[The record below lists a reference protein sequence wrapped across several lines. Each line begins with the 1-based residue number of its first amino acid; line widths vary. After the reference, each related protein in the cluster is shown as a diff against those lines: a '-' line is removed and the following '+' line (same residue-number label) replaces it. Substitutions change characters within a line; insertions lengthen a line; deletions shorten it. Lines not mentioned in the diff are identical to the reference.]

1 MKDIIFIG
9 EINRRNIDLN
19 SQHNIDIF
27 SISVSLMTPESK
39 ERTKLANK
47 ILEICKEFEGEI
59 SCPVVFDG
67 SLLIRCRFNC
77 YEAAEAFKYTIKLEY
92 EK

>member
-9 EINRRNIDLN
+9 KINHRNLNLN
-19 SQHNIDIF
+19 SKHNIDIF
-27 SISVSLMTPESK
+27 SISVSLMIPESR
-39 ERTKLANK
+39 ERKKLADK
-47 ILEICKEFEGEI
+47 ILEICKEYKGEI
-59 SCPVVFDG
+59 SCPIVFDG